1 MPQCKAS
8 DTLTATTLR
17 AEADPCPW
25 TAGFTAPNHMV
36 SIRNNRSS
44 ALYNVDLLSKSLFGL
59 TELDGKPDI
68 IKHHT
73 KISGRGGS
81 KQHSH
86 SLTAT
91 SGSSGQTEEVS
102 TTATYNDETQRTV
115 EEKMHI
121 IYDIDVP

>member
-1 MPQCKAS
+1 MPQGKAS
-8 DTLTATTLR
+8 DTVTATTLR
-17 AEADPCPW
+17 AEANPCPW
-25 TAGFTAPNHMV
+25 PAGFAAPKHTV
-36 SIRNNRSS
+36 TIENNRSS
-44 ALYNVDLLSKSLFGL
+44 ALYNIDILSKSLFSL

-73 KISGRGGS
+73 KIRGNGGT

-102 TTATYNDETQRTV
+102 ITATFNDETQRTV
-115 EEKMHI
+115 QEKI
-121 IYDIDVP
+121 EIAYDIDVP